1 MAQASVRT
9 LGEELGGAPIAGLD
23 ALDAAEQQ
31 ALAAAVRKARQRQ
44 QALLAQAFD
53 AALAHL
59 PMLLRG
65 PVRKILLP

>member
-44 QALLAQAFD
+44 QAADSSNSA
-53 AALAHL
+53 
-59 PMLLRG
+59 P
-65 PVRKILLP
+65 